1 MTSNLNN
8 LQKKQILKNRF
19 AFFITLIFTYVL
31 LFEFILPINKI
42 LPKPSLLI
50 ESIPPLFEDYNL
62 LAEMTISTTII
73 YLSIPIAF
81 LVLYIISFSLDKIM
95 KVNPGFFNNFR
106 LFRNFPTFFFAV
118 LFAFWF
124 GESLFAE
131 LIFTLAASAFF
142 LIVAYLGSLQ
152 KIEKQY
158 LDAASSL
165 LMEGK
170 EIHQKVIWKH
180 CQPLVYDELKR
191 LHYYLWV
198 LVLIYEFIGG
208 SNGFGGVYNLALKY
222 NDFSAIIMLGI
233 IIALLIWLGNS
244 IIDYIRNKTMFW
256 KV

>member
-1 MTSNLNN
+1 MTSNLNT
-8 LQKKQILKNRF
+8 LQKKQILKNRLT
-19 AFFITLIFTYVL
+19 FFITILFTYVL

-50 ESIPPLFEDYNL
+50 ESIPALFEEYNL

-81 LVLYIISFSLDKIM
+81 LILYLISFSLDRIM
-95 KVNPGFFNNFR
+95 KMNPGFFNNFR
-106 LFRNFPTFFFAV
+106 LFRNFPAFFFAI

-124 GESLFAE
+124 GDSLFAE
-131 LIFTLAASAFF
+131 LGFALFASTFFFIITYIGTLHK
-142 LIVAYLGSLQ
+142 V
-152 KIEKQY
+152 ENQY
-158 LDAASSL
+158 LDSASSL
-165 LMEGK
+165 LIEGK
-170 EIHQKVIWKH
+170 ELHKKVIWKY
-180 CQPLVYDELKR
+180 CQPIIYDELKR

-208 SNGFGGVYNLALKY
+208 ENGFGGVYNLALEY

-233 IIALLIWLGNS
+233 IVALLIWLGNS
-244 IIDYIRNKTMFW
+244 IIDYVRNKTVFW